1 MLRRCPPF
9 DGSGLLFPAPEKRG
23 VSGSLTL
30 LNTQRDM
37 ITVLIN
43 NKKPPYPGYFLQ
55 LGGLLQAVVSHP
67 PPEGGQALAVL
78 RSKIKKHLL
87 LLTQCHRQAYATFN
101 LYRVCSSPISI
112 SNFLGL
118 QQFIEVLLYRIF
130 KLFCRI
136 MIILVKN
143 IRYEY
148 DYRSQNVYENRKTF
162 RLKVPLHRL
171 KINQIFIS
179 SFRFLV

>member
-37 ITVLIN
+37 IMVLIN
-43 NKKPPYPGYFLQ
+43 DKKPPYPGYFLQ

-67 PPEGGQALAVL
+67 PPEGGQAQAVP

-87 LLTQCHRQAYATFN
+87 LLTLCHRQAYATFN
-101 LYRVCSSPISI
+101 LYRVCSWPISI

-130 KLFCRI
+130 KLFCRLMKDQPDFYFELPVFSLSGI
-136 MIILVKN
+136 WTV
-143 IRYEY
+143 
-148 DYRSQNVYENRKTF
+148 
-162 RLKVPLHRL
+162 L
-171 KINQIFIS
+171 KI
-179 SFRFLV
+179 